1 VSQGAAPVE
10 SGARPLTPLVTWLR
24 RYHLRHFAAHS
35 FWIVPAL
42 AMVAAVPVMRLVLW
56 LDMRTQ
62 WRWFGFSVE
71 GAQAILGG
79 LSSSMLTFIV
89 FAVSGLLLA
98 VQIASGQLTPRIISL
113 VFARP
118 VLRVS
123 VGIFVF
129 AYTFTLSALGRIETV
144 RVPELLVMVAVL
156 LTLVSIAV
164 FFWFVQQLGTGLRP
178 VFILQSLWE
187 TARAVVERVYP
198 HLLDAGGDTGPAA
211 AVAVVDGTPRT
222 VAHTG
227 ASGTFLAFGTREL
240 VALARSGGCVIE
252 LIPQVGDFVAHGDP
266 LFRIH
271 PGSARVDEDALYDCV
286 AFGPERTLEQDPA
299 FAFRIMVDIASRAL
313 SPAVNDPT
321 TAVVAI
327 DQIHRLL
334 AYVGQ
339 RNLDTGPVRDDAG
352 HVRLVYATPD
362 WEDFVA
368 LAVSEIRAFGAG
380 SIQVPR
386 RLRAMLEHL
395 AAVLPASRAAAVRR
409 ELTLLER
416 AVDRQYVDD
425 EDRRRARHPDRQGLG
440 GSVASAT
447 RGRG

>member
-1 VSQGAAPVE
+1 MPFTPWFFGIAILTLAGGPLPAVSQRAAPVE

-187 TARAVVERVYP
+187 TARAV
-198 HLLDAGGDTGPAA
+198 
-211 AVAVVDGTPRT
+211 
-222 VAHTG
+222 
-227 ASGTFLAFGTREL
+227 
-240 VALARSGGCVIE
+240 GGCVIE

-266 LFRIH
+266 LFSIH

-386 RLRAMLEHL
+386 RLHAMLEHL
-395 AAVLPASRAAAVRR
+395 AAVLPASRTAAVRR

>member
-1 VSQGAAPVE
+1 
-10 SGARPLTPLVTWLR
+10 VTWLR
-24 RYHLRHFAAHS
+24 RYHLRHFLGQS
-35 FWIVPAL
+35 FWFVPAL
-42 AMVAAVPVMRLVLW
+42 AMVASVPAVRLVLW
-56 LDMRTQ
+56 IDARTQ
-62 WRWFGFSVE
+62 RHWLGFSVE

-118 VLRVS
+118 MLRVS

-129 AYTFTLSALGRIETV
+129 AYTFTLGALGRIETV

-156 LTLVSIAV
+156 LTLVSIGV

-178 VFILQSLWE
+178 VFVLQSLWD
-187 TARAVVERVYP
+187 TARAVVDRVYP
-198 HLLDAGGDTGPAA
+198 HLLDGGGIARPVAAGPVGN
-211 AVAVVDGTPRT
+211 GTPR
-222 VAHTG
+222 VVPHLG
-227 ASGTFLAFGTREL
+227 ASGTFLAFGAREL
-240 VALARSGGCVIE
+240 VALARRAGCVVE

-271 PGSARVDEDALYDCV
+271 PGEARVDERALYDCI
-286 AFGPERTLEQDPA
+286 AFGPERTLAQDPA

-321 TAVVAI
+321 TAVLAI

-339 RNLDTGPVRDDAG
+339 RDLDRGPVRDPQG
-352 HVRLVYATPD
+352 EVRLVYATPD

-368 LAVSEIRAFGAG
+368 LAVSEIRSFGAG
-380 SIQVPR
+380 SIQIPR
-386 RLRAMLEHL
+386 RLHAMLEHL
-395 AAVLPASRAAAVRR
+395 IVVLPASRAAAVRR

-416 AVDRQYVDD
+416 AVDRQYVEP
-425 EDRRRARHPDRQGLG
+425 EDRERARLPDRQGLG
-440 GSVASAT
+440 GSAASAT